1 MKYSVIRLIYFVIGL
16 KFTLLFQIYRDLCA
30 TKCEIDLD
38 GAHSGAYS
46 GVSYTEKCQKV

>member
-1 MKYSVIRLIYFVIGL
+1 VL
-16 KFTLLFQIYRDLCA
+16 KGVQ
-30 TKCEIDLD
+30 KCEIDLT